1 MVVILTLFVLGIIIF
16 VHELGHFLAAKAV
29 GIYVETFSI
38 GFGPKIFSF
47 RFWDTEWVLA
57 AVPFG
62 GYVKMKGDNPEEAT
76 FSNDEF
82 LGKSVPQRIF
92 VVLSGPLMNLILGFV
107 IFFVAYNLVGFTSL
121 PGNKI
126 WQVEKE
132 SISAQAGFKPGDE
145 ILSVDGKPFKYWDDF
160 FKNIIKPGE
169 HVVTVKRGNSLTTLK
184 VLTRDSLKLGIVPY
198 IPPVVGAVRKGGP
211 AYKAGMQPGDSVV
224 SINGIHIESWNDMVK
239 IIKSHPGETIEIT
252 VVRKGRILKFKVVP
266 EPKVIENGEK
276 VGLIGIMSPYI
287 KVRVPVGD
295 ALEIAAERTVSSA
308 LLIFDILGKLVVRKV
323 SIKQIG
329 GPVMIGKV
337 IGESYNYGFYTLLIV
352 VALISI
358 NLFVI
363 NIIPFPALDGWYILL
378 FLIEGITKKP
388 VPLKT
393 QATLQRLGFAFLIAF
408 MLIVTFFDISRI
420 FGGK

>member
-1 MVVILTLFVLGIIIF
+1 MVVLLTLFVLGVIIL
-16 VHELGHFLAAKAV
+16 VHELGHYLAAKAV

-38 GFGPKIFSF
+38 GFGPRILSF
-47 RFWDTEWVLA
+47 RFWNTQWVLA

-62 GYVKMKGDNPEEAT
+62 GYVKMKGDNPEESS

-107 IFFVAYNLVGFTSL
+107 IFFTAYNIVGFTSL

-126 WQVEKE
+126 WEVEKG
-132 SISAQAGFKPGDE
+132 SIAAQVGFKPGDE
-145 ILSVDGKPFKYWDDF
+145 ILSIDGKPFNYWDNF
-160 FKNIIKPGE
+160 FKNIIKPGK
-169 HVVTVKRGNSLTTLK
+169 HLVIVKRGNSLVK
-184 VLTRDSLKLGIVPY
+184 IEVAYRDSSKLGIVPY

-211 AYKAGMQPGDSVV
+211 AYKAGLQPGDSIV
-224 SINGIHIESWNDMVK
+224 SINGLQVKSWNDMVK
-239 IIKSHPGETIEIT
+239 IIKSHPAKPIEMI
-252 VVRKGRILKFKVVP
+252 VVRNGRKLTFTVVP
-266 EPKVIENGEK
+266 EPKIINGEK
-276 VGLIGIMSPYI
+276 VGLIGIMSPY
-287 KVRVPVGD
+287 VRVKVPAGR
-295 ALEIAAERTVSSA
+295 ALQIAGTRTLSSA

-363 NIIPFPALDGWYILL
+363 NIIPFPALDGWYVLL

-388 VPLKT
+388 VPLKA

-408 MLIVTFFDISRI
+408 MLLITFFDISRV